1 VVAHH
6 KTGEVKV
13 RVLCAVCVRLHGR
26 ASGGLQPESKVKVAF
41 TAECAEGKDGLD
53 DGKGFIIGRDP
64 LAYFAKRMVARICI
78 ITFSLI

>member
-1 VVAHH
+1 M
-6 KTGEVKV
+6 
-13 RVLCAVCVRLHGR
+13 
-26 ASGGLQPESKVKVAF
+26 VKVAF

-64 LAYFAKRMVARICI
+64 LAYFAKRMGARICI